1 MVKLVDTLDLGSNG
15 ITIRV
20 RVSSFV
26 VKNFLYVDIV
36 FMSML
41 VHNLSIIPTVV
52 EETAKGERVY
62 DIYSRLLK
70 ERIIFL
76 NGVIDQST
84 ANLIIAQ
91 LLFLES
97 ENSNKDIFLYINT
110 PGGSVIDGL
119 AIYDTMQ
126 FIKPNVGTLCV
137 GQACSM
143 GSVLLAAG
151 AKSKRYIL
159 PNSRVMIHQPIAGVK
174 GQVSDIEIHVRE
186 IISLRYRLNKILSY
200 HTGKELVDIEKDTDR
215 DKFMTADDAIE
226 YKIVD
231 RILYSR

>member
-1 MVKLVDTLDLGSNG
+1 MN
-15 ITIRV
+15 
-20 RVSSFV
+20 
-26 VKNFLYVDIV
+26 
-36 FMSML
+36 
-41 VHNLSIIPTVV
+41 IIPSVI

-76 NGVIDQST
+76 NGSIEQTT

-97 ENSNKDIFLYINT
+97 ENSTKDIFLYINS
-110 PGGSVIDGL
+110 PGGNVVDGL

-126 FIKPNVGTLCV
+126 FIKPDVGTICV

-151 AKSKRYIL
+151 AKSKRFVL
-159 PNSRVMIHQPIAGVK
+159 PNSRVMIHQPLAGVK

-186 IISLRYRLNKILSY
+186 IISLRHRLNKILSY
-200 HTGKELVDIEKDTDR
+200 HTGKDLSEIESDTDR
-215 DKFMTADDAIE
+215 DKFMTADEAVK
-226 YKIVD
+226 YRIVD
-231 RILYSR
+231 KVLYFR